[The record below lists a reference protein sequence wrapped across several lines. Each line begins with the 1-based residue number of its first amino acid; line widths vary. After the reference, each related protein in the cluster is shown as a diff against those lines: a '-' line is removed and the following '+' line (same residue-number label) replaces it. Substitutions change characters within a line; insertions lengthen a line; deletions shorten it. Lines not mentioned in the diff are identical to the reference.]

1 MNAEDVGRQ
10 PQEEDP
16 AAERKAPDSEAARHG
31 GGGIPSSPK
40 GVGIGAS
47 TEPNT
52 FEPEEDPGAAD
63 DNAKS

>member
-16 AAERKAPDSEAARHG
+16 AAERKLPDSEAVSR
-31 GGGIPSSPK
+31 GGGIPSSPR

-52 FEPEEDPGAAD
+52 FEPEEYPGAAD
-63 DNAKS
+63 DNAKP